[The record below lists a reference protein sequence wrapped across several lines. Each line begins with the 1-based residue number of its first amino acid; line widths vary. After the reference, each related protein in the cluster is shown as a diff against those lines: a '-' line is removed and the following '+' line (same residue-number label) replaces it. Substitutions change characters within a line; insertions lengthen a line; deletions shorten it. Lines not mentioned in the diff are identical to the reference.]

1 MLTVHLKSGEYLT
14 IGDNITVQVH
24 QRGGSTYV
32 SVDAP
37 RDMKI
42 LRSDLHEKD
51 PDGLLTKAHKSPSRR
66 KRDAERYQALQ
77 ERKKTEEQSE
87 TP

>member
-37 RDMKI
+37 REMTI
-42 LRSDLHEKD
+42 LRSDLHSND
-51 PDGLLTKAHKSPSRR
+51 PEGLKAKHKSPSRR

-77 ERKKTEEQSE
+77 EKKKAEAQ
-87 TP
+87 